1 MSDLKIASD
10 LYIVIIN
17 NTKTVAQHLEE
28 NKWRICGSM
37 VNYQNTD
44 VDVIKHLDLANEP
57 TTSNENALNIDL
69 VSNKGDYVEYKGG
82 STSKL
87 LIKGNKYRLT
97 CSPFRDRIAIINE
110 GGSRMNTLKKYF
122 DC

>member
-1 MSDLKIASD
+1 MITQEEYEEAQEIVWDYEDQLKEQGKAFD
-10 LYIVIIN
+10 
-17 NTKTVAQHLEE
+17 
-28 NKWRICGSM
+28 
-37 VNYQNTD
+37 
-44 VDVIKHLDLANEP
+44 
-57 TTSNENALNIDL
+57 TSNESALNIDL

-97 CSPFRDRIAIINE
+97 CSPFRDRIAVINE